1 MRIRLLSLLFFLGF
15 SGCATLPVL
24 PPETPSPEFLLNQI
38 RTRLQ
43 TFEGLKGLAQ
53 LKVSSAGKSFQV
65 QEVLLVRRP
74 AWLRAESLGPLGT
87 PQFYLVTDGRELNLY
102 NPGENRYYR
111 GRAIA
116 DHFSLFLPFPLEPA
130 EIVSLL
136 LGNPFMIDYDIA
148 SIRRFEEEGLWTLE
162 LSSTLRKERQVLW
175 VNPFSWHI
183 LRAEFYRPAL
193 SQRLIFED
201 FRRKQDFLFPQKI
214 QFMSFQPEARFTLEY
229 LEVELNPPWTAQDF
243 RLPVPPGATVVPLP

>member
-1 MRIRLLSLLFFLGF
+1 MRIWLLSLLFFLPI

-53 LKVSSAGKSFQV
+53 VKVSAAGKNFHA
-65 QEVLLVRRP
+65 QEVLFVRRP
-74 AWLRAESLGPLGT
+74 GWLRAESLSPLGT
-87 PQFYLVTDGRELNLY
+87 PQFYLVTDGRELSLY
-102 NPGENRYYR
+102 YPAENRYYW
-111 GRAIA
+111 GRAMA
-116 DHFSLFLPFPLEPA
+116 KHLSLALPLALEP
-130 EIVSLL
+130 EEVVSFL
-136 LGNPFMIDYDIA
+136 LGDPILIDYDSA
-148 SIRRFEEEGLWTLE
+148 STRRDGQEGLWTVE
-162 LSSTLRKERQVLW
+162 LASTSRRERQILW

-201 FRRKQDFLFPQKI
+201 FRRIQGFLFPQKI
-214 QFMSFQPEARFTLEY
+214 QFTSFEPVARLTVEY
-229 LEVELNPPWTAQDF
+229 LEMELNPFWTAQDF
-243 RLPVPPGATVVPLP
+243 HLPVPRGTTVIPLP

>member
-1 MRIRLLSLLFFLGF
+1 M
-15 SGCATLPVL
+15 
-24 PPETPSPEFLLNQI
+24 
-38 RTRLQ
+38 
-43 TFEGLKGLAQ
+43 
-53 LKVSSAGKSFQV
+53 
-65 QEVLLVRRP
+65 
-74 AWLRAESLGPLGT
+74 GPLGT

-116 DHFSLFLPFPLEPA
+116 DHFSLFLPFPLGPDK
-130 EIVSLL
+130 IVSFL
-136 LGNPFMIDYDIA
+136 LGDPFLIDYDIA
-148 SIRRFEEEGLWTLE
+148 SIRRSEEEGLWTLE

-183 LRAEFYRPAL
+183 LRAEFYTPDL

-201 FRRKQDFLFPQKI
+201 FRRKEDLLFPQKI
-214 QFMSFQPEARFTLEY
+214 QFMSFQPEAWFTVEY

-243 RLPVPPGATVVPLP
+243 QLPVPPGATVAPLP